1 MCSSQRPKEVIIRKL
16 KTMLVAAVAALS
28 VAVAAPAAVQA
39 HAATPAEAKPVAEF
53 WIDYHNVWNTPGL
66 PGLQPTQTVDCFSNP
81 DWPGV
86 IFNCHVVSRGDNY
99 LNGVIWSA
107 DYSGGNGFQYMPGAV
122 NGKTG
127 TCHRWISVIHYSN
140 ETWTAHQGNSLNPS
154 GKWWCY
160 TS

>member
-1 MCSSQRPKEVIIRKL
+1 MKRIL
-16 KTMLVAAVAALS
+16 LAALAS
-28 VAVAAPAAVQA
+28 FTLFAVAAPAAQA
-39 HAATPAEAKPVAEF
+39 HAATPAQAVPAAEY

-66 PGLQPTQTVDCFSNP
+66 PGLQPTQTVDCFARS
-81 DWPGV
+81 DWPG
-86 IFNCHVVSRGDNY
+86 ILFNCHVVSRGDNY

-122 NGKTG
+122 NGKLG
-127 TCHRWISVIHYSN
+127 TCHRWITVQHLSN
-140 ETWTAHQGNSLNPS
+140 EGWAAHQGNSLNPGG